1 MMTTAPSRLTA
12 PRPTRGPAPSHSPP
26 DTRYAP
32 GIGTAR
38 FLGWFGIGLGLVEV
52 LAPRAF
58 ARTIGSKQPTAL
70 IQAFGVREIVSGL
83 GILASP
89 QPAGWVWS
97 RAAGDALDL
106 AALGADL
113 AHATPSDRQRVLT
126 AIAAV
131 AGVTLMDVAVAAG
144 LSTAAAGEG

>member
-1 MMTTAPSRLTA
+1 MTTAAPSRFTA
-12 PRPTRGPAPSHSPP
+12 PRPTRGPAPSHSLP

-52 LAPRAF
+52 LAPRSF
-58 ARTIGSKQPTAL
+58 ARAIGLKQPTAL
-70 IQAFGVREIVSGL
+70 IQAFGLREIVSGL
-83 GILASP
+83 GILASSR
-89 QPAGWVWS
+89 PAGWMWA
-97 RAAGDALDL
+97 RAGGDALDL

-113 AHATPSDRQRVLT
+113 ARVTPAERQRVLT

-131 AGVTLMDVAVAAG
+131 LGVTLMDAVVAAQ
-144 LSTAAAGEG
+144 LSAAAAAEG